1 MDQPIIIPGVGPIP
15 ESELDWRYTTS
26 GGPGGQHANRSR
38 TRVELRWDL
47 SSDRLTADQRER
59 LQRRFGDA
67 VVVVADDERSQARNR
82 ELARARLAE
91 RVTDALRVRRRRVK
105 TKPSRG
111 SRQRRLESKRQT
123 SEKKRSRSWRPD

>member
-67 VVVVADDERSQARNR
+67 VVVVADDERSQAQNR